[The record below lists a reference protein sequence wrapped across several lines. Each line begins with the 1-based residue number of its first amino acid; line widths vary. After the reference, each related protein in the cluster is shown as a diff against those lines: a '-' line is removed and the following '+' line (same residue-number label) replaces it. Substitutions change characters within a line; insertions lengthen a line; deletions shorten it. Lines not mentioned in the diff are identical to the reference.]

1 MDYTIIGNE
10 VNLAARLEAL
20 AEVGD
25 ILMAHETHSLVK
37 DTIMAEEGN
46 TLTVK
51 GFAKPVRTYS
61 VVGLYDDLA
70 EQGRIIRK
78 EQGGVRVL
86 VDMQKGDKAGAIRA
100 VEDVLS
106 ELKG

>member
-1 MDYTIIGNE
+1 
-10 VNLAARLEAL
+10 
-20 AEVGD
+20 
-25 ILMAHETHSLVK
+25 MAHETHALVK
-37 DTIMAEEGN
+37 DAVLAEAGD

-78 EQGGVRVL
+78 EQDGL
-86 VDMQKGDKAGAIRA
+86 SILLDLDKQDRASAIEA

-106 ELKG
+106 QLKG

>member
-10 VNLAARLEAL
+10 VNLAARLEPH
-20 AEVGD
+20 AEVGG

-37 DTIMAEEGN
+37 DTVLAEEGD
-46 TLTVK
+46 TLTLK
-51 GFAKPVRTYS
+51 GFAKPIRTYS

-78 EQGGVRVL
+78 EEDGLRIILDLEKQDRASAIQTIREVL
-86 VDMQKGDKAGAIRA
+86 AQL
-100 VEDVLS
+100 ED
-106 ELKG
+106 

>member
-1 MDYTIIGNE
+1 M
-10 VNLAARLEAL
+10 L
-20 AEVGD
+20 
-25 ILMAHETHSLVK
+25 
-37 DTIMAEEGN
+37 AEEGD

-78 EQGGVRVL
+78 EQDGL
-86 VDMQKGDKAGAIRA
+86 SILLDLDKQDRARAIEA

-106 ELKG
+106 QLKG

>member
-1 MDYTIIGNE
+1 M
-10 VNLAARLEAL
+10 
-20 AEVGD
+20 
-25 ILMAHETHSLVK
+25 
-37 DTIMAEEGN
+37 
-46 TLTVK
+46 TVK

-78 EQGGVRVL
+78 DQDGL
-86 VDMQKGDKAGAIRA
+86 SILLDLDKQDRARAIEA

-106 ELKG
+106 QLKG